1 MLKGK
6 MTPLA
11 LVLLWSV
18 AMVWFAWVGF
28 ISSDDFFYALGAEG
42 WLKHFPYV
50 GETHWELRHPFVL
63 SMAASFMLFGKG
75 EYPMVLVTTAYHLA
89 LIALVYVMVSRLFAM
104 RQGMAAGFL
113 LGATPL
119 MMVWATIAN
128 EDIPEAFFILLS
140 FWLFFSARDA
150 VHPARH
156 LFLAGLAA
164 GLAWLC
170 KETAVGLLL
179 FYGLC
184 FLVGYRYPRRLYW
197 IMAGGFALFW
207 LGEWIFYWH
216 QTGDLLYRIRLDLDQ
231 GSSRHAMPVKIP
243 GTGNIEFNS
252 WLNPIL
258 SLLLNDEFG
267 LLFFLALPAMAWAW
281 RARGMEAEQV
291 AFLRL
296 SVGLAVVWFA
306 TIGYLIPLRDLPRYY
321 TVTTILAVIVVAIWL
336 MRGVTRRLAIPLAA
350 AYVCLN
356 LALVYVSNRDPLWGA
371 RQLVDMAH
379 KQAGT
384 IHTDP
389 ITRED
394 AAFLLAPHGLS
405 DKVAEGLPPPGGI
418 YFYNPN
424 SVREDTRPPGF
435 AEAYGPRPEWE
446 LESDIQPPRKLSG
459 IVLEYAGLDRHLPA
473 GVTRKLN
480 YQNQAVAVYRA
491 RP

>member
-6 MTPLA
+6 MVPPA
-11 LVLLWSV
+11 LVLAWSV

-28 ISSDDFFYALGAEG
+28 ISSDDFFYAVGAEG
-42 WLKHFPYV
+42 WLRQFPYL

-63 SMAASFMLFGKG
+63 SMAASFALFGKG

-89 LIALVYVMVSRLFAM
+89 MIALVYVMVSRLFAV
-104 RQGMAAGFL
+104 REGMAAGFL

-140 FWLFFSARDA
+140 FWLFFSARSVD
-150 VHPARH
+150 HPARR

-179 FYGLC
+179 FFGIC

-197 IMAGGFALFW
+197 IMAAGFALFW

-216 QTGDLLYRIRLDLDQ
+216 QTGDFLYRIRLDLDQ
-231 GSSRHAMPVKIP
+231 GSSRHVMPVKIP
-243 GTGNIEFNS
+243 GTGNVEVNT

-258 SLLLNDEFG
+258 SLLINDEFG
-267 LLFFLALPAMAWAW
+267 LLFVLALPAMVWAW

-296 SVGLAVVWFA
+296 SVGLAAVWFM

-336 MRGVTRRLAIPLAA
+336 ARGVSRKVAIPLTI
-350 AYVCLN
+350 AYLSLN